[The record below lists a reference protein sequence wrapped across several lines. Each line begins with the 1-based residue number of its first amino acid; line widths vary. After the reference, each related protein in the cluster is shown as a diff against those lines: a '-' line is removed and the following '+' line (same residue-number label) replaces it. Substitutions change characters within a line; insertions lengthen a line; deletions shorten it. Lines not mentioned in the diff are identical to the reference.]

1 MAELTRELR
10 DTQKDNLHLKERNAD
25 LKESNIDLKESNIE
39 LKESNIELKES
50 ISELK
55 KTHLD
60 LSSQTTVSITVDMLS
75 IHVTYSYLSNLLIV
89 GEDG

>member
-1 MAELTRELR
+1 MDELTRELR

-39 LKESNIELKES
+39 LKES

-55 KTHLD
+55 KTHSD
-60 LSSQTTVSITVDMLS
+60 LSSQTTVSITLLTCYPYMLH
-75 IHVTYSYLSNLLIV
+75 IVTYPIFLL
-89 GEDG
+89 

>member
-25 LKESNIDLKESNIE
+25 LKESNI
-39 LKESNIELKES
+39 ELKES

-55 KTHLD
+55 KTHSD